1 MPRFETAC
9 GLRSGECR
17 VSKPTMPTR
26 PGFETALTGLLNP
39 HIITH
44 QTALTGLLN
53 PHIITHET
61 ALTGLLNPHNE
72 GASS

>member
-1 MPRFETAC
+1 MPRLETH
-9 GLRSGECR
+9 
-17 VSKPTMPTR
+17 MPIR

-44 QTALTGLLN
+44 EAT
-53 PHIITHET
+53 
-61 ALTGLLNPHNE
+61 LTGLLNPHNE